1 MILNLTGLSAVE
13 GNIARDLAEWNTPL
27 IKHPVQERLVAER
40 RRFKVVPAG
49 RRSGKTLKAKRNLA
63 REAMRVPGLYFAAAP
78 TREHAKKIFW
88 EDLKR
93 LCFCSVLP
101 RKPSESELMIYLP
114 NGSVIVLVGLDKPE
128 RIEGLDLRVGLLEG
142 NVTAKGDLGFGA
154 ATGAPRAPG
163 TRAGSAVMIPGTR
176 L

>member
-78 TREHAKKIFW
+78 TREHAKKIFGKTSNACAFA
-88 EDLKR
+88 LCSPASR
-93 LCFCSVLP
+93 LS
-101 RKPSESELMIYLP
+101 PS
-114 NGSVIVLVGLDKPE
+114 
-128 RIEGLDLRVGLLEG
+128 
-142 NVTAKGDLGFGA
+142 
-154 ATGAPRAPG
+154 
-163 TRAGSAVMIPGTR
+163 
-176 L
+176 